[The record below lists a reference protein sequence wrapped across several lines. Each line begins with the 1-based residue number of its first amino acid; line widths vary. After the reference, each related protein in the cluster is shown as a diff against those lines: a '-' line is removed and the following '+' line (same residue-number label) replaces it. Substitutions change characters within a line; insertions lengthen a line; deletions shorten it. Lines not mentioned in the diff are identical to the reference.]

1 MMADVFSDTALSA
14 VTHAD
19 GADAHDLAATSS
31 LAKLTSS
38 TRSVDEINQPAAS
51 VFAKPFAAARE
62 REVAVEHSQLSTT
75 ALDLRM
81 LRNQLRLVSGL
92 ILLAFVLCHLT
103 AHSFLLVSLER
114 AGAALEVL
122 MYPWR
127 TAIGTAILISALLT
141 H

>member
-1 MMADVFSDTALSA
+1 
-14 VTHAD
+14 
-19 GADAHDLAATSS
+19 ADAHDLAATSS

-38 TRSVDEINQPAAS
+38 TGLVDEINQPAAS
-51 VFAKPFAAARE
+51 VIAKPLAAARE
-62 REVAVEHSQLSTT
+62 REVAAEHSQLSTT

-122 MYPWR
+122 M
-127 TAIGTAILISALLT
+127 
-141 H
+141 